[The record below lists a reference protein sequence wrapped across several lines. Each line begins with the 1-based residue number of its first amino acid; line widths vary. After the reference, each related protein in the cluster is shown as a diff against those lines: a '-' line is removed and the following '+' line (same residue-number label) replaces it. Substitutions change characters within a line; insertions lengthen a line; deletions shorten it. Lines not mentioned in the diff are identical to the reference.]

1 MPDIFVWKGRR
12 KKFNVLIFW
21 SSVRSSSYW
30 THRTQWTLLGSEKIP
45 TYPSSNKIF
54 CLNVGLGEGRERGV
68 VSQKTCYFSGRC
80 WAVNSRCLKLYR
92 GYSISFYSSNVGEL
106 FWSWILK
113 DCIKVQEK
121 KKESCCLGFLS
132 STTRGIMHFHVVV
145 VKRRLRNVQKIKSV
159 MHVQSCC
166 FANINL
172 LLLCRSRCR
181 RRRRCLSSLLLVQD
195 GEFNSLLHSRF

>member
-12 KKFNVLIFW
+12 QKFNVLIFW

-30 THRTQWTLLGSEKIP
+30 THGAQWTLLGSEEIP
-45 TYPSSNKIF
+45 TYPSPNKIF
-54 CLNVGLGEGRERGV
+54 CSNVGSGEGRERGV

-92 GYSISFYSSNVGEL
+92 GYSISFCSSNFGEL

-121 KKESCCLGFLS
+121 KRK
-132 STTRGIMHFHVVV
+132 VVV
-145 VKRRLRNVQKIKSV
+145 LFSRPRQNLKLGTFVQLQCSCKVVVLPIKPIS
-159 MHVQSCC
+159 
-166 FANINL
+166 FLPFL
-172 LLLCRSRCR
+172 LPSPSPLL
-181 RRRRCLSSLLLVQD
+181 
-195 GEFNSLLHSRF
+195 